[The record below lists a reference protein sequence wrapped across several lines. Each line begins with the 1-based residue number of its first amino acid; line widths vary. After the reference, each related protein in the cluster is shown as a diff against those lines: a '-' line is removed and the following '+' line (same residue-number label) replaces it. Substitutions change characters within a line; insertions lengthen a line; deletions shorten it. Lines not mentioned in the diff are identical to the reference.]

1 MKKKMFAGC
10 ALTFMLLAVP
20 VAKAQNLLDLFIAK
34 RSHWEF
40 TAGIGLLGTQT
51 RTVYNQVDPALGA
64 AQMYQSPRHLYFRT
78 NYQVDLDFKNN
89 VRIHENWSIVYGFG
103 AGIFSH
109 DLYLKDYYYDFQSSS
124 YAHTV
129 TEGMENYAIYS
140 IRLLLGIGYNF
151 PISVGKT
158 INIKAYGG
166 LQPSG
171 IEVDRRQWASLSS
184 DWVHLRNFAGG
195 EIQFVKDLKNQKL
208 LIPHASIGYR
218 YMHFM
223 GGKDYLASHTITG
236 LHQIVIGWGLRQ
248 NPKADKSAYDL

>member
-1 MKKKMFAGC
+1 MKKKMFAAC
-10 ALTFMLLAVP
+10 ALIFMLLAAP
-20 VAKAQNLLDLFIAK
+20 VVQAQNLLDLFIAK

-51 RTVYNQVDPALGA
+51 RTVYNQFDPALGA
-64 AQMYQSPRHLYFRT
+64 AQMYQPPQHQYFKA
-78 NYQVDLDFKNN
+78 NYLIDFDFKNN
-89 VRIHENWSIVYGFG
+89 VRIHKNWSLVYGFG

-124 YAHTV
+124 YANIV

-140 IRLLLGIGYNF
+140 VRLLLGIGYNF
-151 PISVGKT
+151 PISDGKT
-158 INIKAYGG
+158 INVKAYGG

-171 IEVDRRQWASLSS
+171 IEVDRRPLASFSS
-184 DWVHLRNFAGG
+184 DWIHLRNFAGG
-195 EIQFVKDLKNQKL
+195 EIEFVKDLKRQNL

>member
-1 MKKKMFAGC
+1 MKKKMFAAC
-10 ALTFMLLAVP
+10 AFTFMLLAAP
-20 VAKAQNLLDLFIAK
+20 VVQAQNLLDLFIGK

-40 TAGIGLLGTQT
+40 TAGVGLLGTQT
-51 RTVYNQVDPALGA
+51 RTVFNQFDPALGA
-64 AQMYQSPRHLYFRT
+64 AQMYQSPQHLYFRT
-78 NYQVDLDFKNN
+78 NYQVDFDFKNN
-89 VRIHENWSIVYGFG
+89 VRIHKNWSLVYGFG

-124 YAHTV
+124 YSNIV

-140 IRLLLGIGYNF
+140 IRLLLGMGYNF
-151 PISVGKT
+151 PISTGKT
-158 INIKAYGG
+158 LNVKVYGG

-171 IEVDRRQWASLSS
+171 IEVDRRQGTSFGS
-184 DWVHLRNFAGG
+184 DWIHLRSFAGG
-195 EIQFVKDLKNQKL
+195 EIHYVKDLKKQNL

-223 GGKDYLASHTITG
+223 GGKNYLASHSIVG

-248 NPKADKSAYDL
+248 NPKADKSAFDF